1 MGSANDKPRK
11 PKHRLPKVPR
21 GLEPDNLP
29 LAGLSESSGG
39 IYGSRVDHDAARH
52 RSSDLGRFG
61 RGFLRL
67 LGRRTRHDE
76 QPDEQPDEE

>member
-1 MGSANDKPRK
+1 MGEANDKPRK
-11 PKHRLPKVPR
+11 PRRTLGKVPR

-29 LAGLSESSGG
+29 LAGISETSGG
-39 IYGSRVDHDAARH
+39 LYGSRVDHEKAPR

-67 LGRRTRHDE
+67 LGRRTRDP
-76 QPDEQPDEE
+76 QSNEEE